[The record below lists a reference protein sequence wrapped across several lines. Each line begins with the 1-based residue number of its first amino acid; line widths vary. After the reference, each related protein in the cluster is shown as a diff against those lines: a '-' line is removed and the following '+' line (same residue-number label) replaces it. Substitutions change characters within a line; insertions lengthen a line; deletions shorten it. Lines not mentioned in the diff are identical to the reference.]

1 MTAGAFDA
9 VRGGGATSP
18 PQELL
23 HILSSSQSTGLV
35 VQDEETLK
43 NIINEV
49 QSNTSGEYSQL
60 KFIVVLWTS
69 NSDGRDGCDNGGT
82 TTRVPI
88 YTFNQVM
95 DLGKESLERGETFSY
110 DSSSPS
116 PPSSPHLATLVYT
129 SGTSG
134 TPKAAALT
142 HSNLLYQINNFPYFL
157 NIRPGD
163 STLSLLPPWHIYER
177 TCTYHILSRGACII
191 YTRIPKLKDDLKQY
205 TPDHLVCVPLVLQTL
220 YGRILSTLRNGK
232 GVKRVIAMGLLAA
245 ALRYTKAKRVVE
257 GVDLKFAQ
265 TTPTLWTSWWS
276 SFILAWLTVSVLAP
290 FKWLFNK
297 LVAKK
302 IRSALG
308 VKRTIISGGG
318 SLSPHLDDFYEA
330 IDMDVLNGWGL
341 TETSPVLT
349 CRRVEMNVRGTVGMP
364 IPGTE
369 LLVVDP
375 ESVEKWHQEGEGN
388 GGGDGVVVVSSV
400 TTDEASS
407 SSSSSSSSSIKVL
420 PDGQQGLLLARGPG
434 VFLGYYN
441 NPQATGR
448 AFIKYNNKDWFDTGD
463 LGWKVP
469 HNNDGTIGTNIAG
482 CVVLTGRAKDTIVL
496 SSGENVVPQPIEDSI
511 TAGLRPLV
519 KHAVLIGDN
528 HRGLGVLLF
537 VDQESVENE
546 GYMLDTDTNTNKLEE
561 VLKVGVEKA
570 TNKGPRWERVQGIR
584 VVKVPLSVEDGTLT
598 RTMKPRRAAIIA
610 KYADDVAKLEAKL
623 R

>member
-1 MTAGAFDA
+1 MEAGAFDA
-9 VRGGGATSP
+9 VRGGGAASP

-23 HILSSSQSTGLV
+23 HILSSSQSTGMV
-35 VQDEETLK
+35 VQDEETLNK
-43 NIINEV
+43 IINEV
-49 QSNTSGEYSQL
+49 QSNTNGEYSQL
-60 KFIVVLWTS
+60 KFIMILWTS
-69 NSDGRDGCDNGGT
+69 NSDGGANGVT
-82 TTRVPI
+82 TNRVPI
-88 YTFNQVM
+88 YTFNQVIE
-95 DLGKESLERGETFSY
+95 LGNESLERGETISY

-116 PPSSPHLATLVYT
+116 PPSSKHLATLVYT

-134 TPKAAALT
+134 TPKAVALT
-142 HSNLLYQINNFPYFL
+142 HSNLLYQINNLPYFL
-157 NIRPGD
+157 TIRPGD
-163 STLSLLPPWHIYER
+163 TTLSLLPPWHIYER

-191 YTRIPKLKDDLKQY
+191 YTRILKLKDDLKQY
-205 TPDHLVCVPLVLQTL
+205 SPDYLVCVPLVLQTL

-245 ALRYTKAKRVVE
+245 ALRYTKAKRVIE

-265 TTPTLWTSWWS
+265 ATTILWSSWWN
-276 SFILAWLTVSVLAP
+276 SFILAWLTISVLAP
-290 FKWLFNK
+290 FKWLFDK

-330 IDMDVLNGWGL
+330 IGMDVLNGWGL
-341 TETSPVLT
+341 TETSPVLA

-375 ESVEKWHQEGEGN
+375 ESVEKWRQEGEGN
-388 GGGDGVVVVSSV
+388 GGGDGVVVVSSD
-400 TTDEASS
+400 TTHKA
-407 SSSSSSSSSIKVL
+407 SSSSSIKVL
-420 PDGQQGLLLARGPG
+420 LDGQQGLLLAGGPG

-441 NPQATGR
+441 NPQATRR

-469 HNNDGTIGTNIAG
+469 HNNDGTTGNKMAG

-496 SSGENVVPQPIEDSI
+496 SSGENVVPQPIEDAI
-511 TAGLRPLV
+511 TARLSPLV
-519 KHAVLIGDN
+519 KHAVLVGDN

-546 GYMLDTDTNTNKLEE
+546 GYMLDNDNDTNKLEE